1 MGLWLGLLLGL
12 SNRPC
17 PSQKITLLSF
27 PPPATAKNR
36 RCRPTSLRRR
46 TAAAPPWG
54 SRAGSGTFSSPG
66 RGGRTSTSSGTR
78 GSPSTS
84 PSGLSSTRPPLV
96 AERGTPTSA
105 RSSSAPSISSPR
117 SQPLPLLSNGRRA
130 FFFRRVFGEFE
141 ACFGAARGVPGVR
154 GRWRAVAFEGTGEG
168 RAVPARVGAGPA
180 RGWRRSPRPAE
191 SGFHFECRRLRG
203 GFLRKFVSFSFAL
216 LGG

>member
-1 MGLWLGLLLGL
+1 M
-12 SNRPC
+12 
-17 PSQKITLLSF
+17 
-27 PPPATAKNR
+27 
-36 RCRPTSLRRR
+36 
-46 TAAAPPWG
+46 AAAH
-54 SRAGSGTFSSPG
+54 
-66 RGGRTSTSSGTR
+66 
-78 GSPSTS
+78 
-84 PSGLSSTRPPLV
+84 
-96 AERGTPTSA
+96 
-105 RSSSAPSISSPR
+105 
-117 SQPLPLLSNGRRA
+117 
-130 FFFRRVFGEFE
+130 FFFRRVFEEFE